1 VWQEVFEPGAFDSLD
16 GTDPQRVRVNRDHDR
31 SAVVGSVIRFDTH
44 DHRGLVA
51 EVRIARTDR
60 GDETLQ
66 LAAERMLFA
75 LIGFGIRRGG
85 EQLDHVNR
93 RRRVTSARLDYVS
106 LVMSPAYS
114 GARVLAVRSAI
125 DAHLDNPTTAWVQM
139 RLDPAF
145 RWARQRIAQSRRR

>member
-16 GTDPQRVRVNRDHDR
+16 GTDPQRVRVNREHDR

-75 LIGFGIRRGG
+75 SIGFGIGRGG

-125 DAHLDNPTTAWVQM
+125 APISTTQPPHGYRCASTPPSAGP
-139 RLDPAF
+139 D
-145 RWARQRIAQSRRR
+145 SG